1 MAYELINAVK
11 RGFYENFIQP
21 KTRQKTGKILF
32 VVKKKFLQPVKIK
45 QIIRYK
51 K

>member
-21 KTRQKTGKILF
+21 KTRQKNRKNFVCWQKI
-32 VVKKKFLQPVKIK
+32 FLKPVKVK